1 MKKILIVLCAAV
13 LVCSCTNR
21 NSSSKAQQTAEQFL
35 TSYLSMNYEGIEAY
49 CDSLMLSVL
58 DRSTRSLE
66 RLDTALQAKMKDAAA
81 QTRFEVTSV
90 DEETEKGKA
99 RVTYMLYPM
108 GSEKGHEMHLTLSKE
123 GNKWI
128 VSSLN

>member
-1 MKKILIVLCAAV
+1 MKKILIVLCAAA

-21 NSSSKAQQTAEQFL
+21 NSSKAQQTAENFL
-35 TSYLSMNYEGIEAY
+35 TSYLTMNYEGIEAY

-99 RVTYMLYPM
+99 HVTYMLYPV
-108 GSEKGHEMHLTLSKE
+108 GSEKGQEMSLTLAKQ
-123 GNKWI
+123 GNKW
-128 VSSLN
+128 VVTNLY

>member
-1 MKKILIVLCAAV
+1 MKKILIVLCAAA

-21 NSSSKAQQTAEQFL
+21 NSSKAQETAENFL
-35 TSYLSMNYEGIEAY
+35 TSYLTMNYEGIEAY